1 MALRLAGW
9 FSACGCR
16 GGALAAARG
25 SIAALLR
32 ARAFALVSPRALSAY
47 RARPTSESGRVGAQ
61 YERAA
66 ARPGTPL
73 RLAGVFADGSKAKAP
88 KYAQLIDPQGNVIAV
103 CFVQKNQR
111 KDSATH
117 RNNKPF
123 ILWRRYINDKAK
135 RGLTCGDE

>member
-1 MALRLAGW
+1 MTSCVRRVATVAIWCRIRVVTNVTCSGHAIIRSSW

-25 SIAALLR
+25 SVAALLR
-32 ARAFALVSPRALSAY
+32 SQAFALVSPRAISAY
-47 RARPTSESGRVGAQ
+47 RARPSSESGRVGAQ

-88 KYAQLIDPQGNVIAV
+88 KYAQLIDPQGNVSV
-103 CFVQKNQR
+103 
-111 KDSATH
+111 
-117 RNNKPF
+117 
-123 ILWRRYINDKAK
+123 
-135 RGLTCGDE
+135 